1 LNKFLIL
8 IITIEYSLRKIEFF
22 LEFNRKKKKTK
33 RKSNQLFACY
43 LNDLVAW
50 WIEMFTIAKK
60 QICPEKRGKLTCYDF
75 VDWDLCFI
83 FFFLLSTKNLYK
95 YNFTALLSL
104 WITVILNIIKFVLC
118 QSGSLVC
125 SMFFTLY
132 KLVQSLSFC
141 SKFTFKIY

>member
-43 LNDLVAW
+43 LNDWVAW

-104 WITVILNIIKFVLC
+104 WITVTLNIIKFVFVSVGFSC
-118 QSGSLVC
+118 
-125 SMFFTLY
+125 MLY
-132 KLVQSLSFC
+132 VFC
-141 SKFTFKIY
+141 FLLYIN